1 MVRHLIPP
9 VMPGLVPGI
18 HVFLQLPQNETW
30 MAGTSPAMTTDLAA
44 RELLDRHCAI
54 GKTPLLTAPC
64 ATVFLPATL
73 RLSRSN
79 LLHAPDRPM
88 PSAHPARLIL
98 ILSLAP
104 TIGLGIGR
112 FAYSLVLPDMRDAL
126 GWSYSAAG
134 FMNTINAGG
143 YLAGALIA
151 SKLIKRFGLAA
162 AVRWGT
168 LTCVASLAL
177 CALSGNFIVLSLA
190 RLLVGIGAA
199 AVFIAGAAL
208 AATIAQSRPERANF
222 LLSLFYAGPGLGI
235 LSSGLI
241 APFVLQAFGPGSWWI
256 VWWAM
261 TLLTAVMA
269 IPLLLAPIDIR
280 AGVTNAVPTPFAI
293 KPVLIYLIGYFLFG
307 AGYIA
312 YMTFMIAYIRDAGGG
327 AAAQSAFWCLIGAS
341 AFVTPWL
348 WRRVLARDSGGV
360 STAIILGVNAA
371 GAALPLL
378 GHSTAWL
385 TTSALV
391 FGVSFFAI
399 VGSTTAF
406 VRFNY
411 SPAAWPTAIAAMTIA
426 FGVGQ
431 TLGPIATGAITDA
444 MGSLSYALNAGA
456 AMLAAGAIAAAFQR
470 RLATNSSS

>member
-1 MVRHLIPP
+1 MPP
-9 VMPGLVPGI
+9 
-18 HVFLQLPQNETW
+18 
-30 MAGTSPAMTTDLAA
+30 
-44 RELLDRHCAI
+44 
-54 GKTPLLTAPC
+54 
-64 ATVFLPATL
+64 
-73 RLSRSN
+73 
-79 LLHAPDRPM
+79 
-88 PSAHPARLIL
+88 AHPARLIL

-134 FMNTINAGG
+134 FMNTINAAG

-151 SKLIKRFGLAA
+151 SKLIRRFGLAA
-162 AVRWGT
+162 TVRWGT
-168 LTCVASLAL
+168 LTCVVSLAL
-177 CALSGNFIVLSLA
+177 CALSGNFVVLSFA
-190 RLLVGIGAA
+190 RLLVGLGAA

-261 TLLTAVMA
+261 TLLTTVMA
-269 IPLLLAPIDIR
+269 IPLLLAPIDTR
-280 AGVTNAVPTPFAI
+280 VDVTNAAPTRFAI

-327 AAAQSAFWCLIGAS
+327 AAAQSAFWCMIGLS

-348 WRRVLARDSGGV
+348 WRRVLARDSGGI
-360 STAIILGVNAA
+360 STAIILGVNAI
-371 GAALPLL
+371 GAALPLF
-378 GHSTAWL
+378 GHTTAWL
-385 TTSALV
+385 AASALV

-456 AMLAAGAIAAAFQR
+456 AMLAAGAVLAAFQR
-470 RLATNSSS
+470 RLRRSA